1 MIREVSTESYEEW
14 VHFVLTNATARLK
27 TGQPA
32 IETHL
37 PNPILHVANDAL
49 SGPIVP
55 DWRHETLLWQTH
67 DGAASAQ
74 TAGPHYKQGLR
85 MKIVLAY
92 GRGPNVVEV

>member
-1 MIREVSTESYEEW
+1 MPRPLLYE
-14 VHFVLTNATARLK
+14 
-27 TGQPA
+27 
-32 IETHL
+32 
-37 PNPILHVANDAL
+37 ANSLL

-67 DGAASAQ
+67 DGAPSAQ
-74 TAGPHYKQGLR
+74 TAGSHYKQGLR